1 MKLSKQT
8 RTAVLGLALVLLVI
22 GVVQLVGNLRA
33 QPTTRVLAAATDLAV
48 GARLTESNTS
58 WVELPAQLASE
69 YASGAETLGLAV
81 ALPVRAHEFI
91 VRRALKSEATASQA
105 TGRDSVLVTLQPA
118 SLPVAP
124 LRAGDLVDV
133 WVSLPAAGSGGA
145 AAVATTVPMLAAP
158 AAIISAVSADATGFG
173 AAARTVDLLIASAD
187 LPGVLAATM
196 AQRPEVVLVRSATLA
211 SAGRLGGGK

>member
-8 RTAVLGLALVLLVI
+8 RTAVLGLALVLLAI

-48 GARLTESNTS
+48 GARLSEGNTS
-58 WVELPAQLASE
+58 WVELPAQLAGE
-69 YASGAETLGLAV
+69 YASGDRTLGLAV
-81 ALPVRAHEFI
+81 ALPVRAHELI
-91 VRRALKSEATASQA
+91 ALRALKFEATASSS

-133 WVSLPAAGSGGA
+133 WVNLPAGGSGGA
-145 AAVATTVPMLAAP
+145 AAVAATVPMLAAP
-158 AAIISAVSADATGFG
+158 AAIVSAVSADATSFG
-173 AAARTVDLLIASAD
+173 AAARTVDLLVASAD

-196 AQRPEVVLVRSATLA
+196 AQRPAVVLVRSATLA
-211 SAGRLGGGK
+211 SVGQLGGGK